1 MIACRQF
8 EEQACKTTDQTHQ
21 NVLAFLDMWITG
33 KMLGVDQGMEK
44 DNETTHLSARG
55 GTKIQTLKSK
65 SMILLKT
72 GIKTLINFTNILK
85 EVANVTENTGI

>member
-1 MIACRQF
+1 
-8 EEQACKTTDQTHQ
+8 
-21 NVLAFLDMWITG
+21 MWITG

-72 GIKTLINFTNILK
+72 GIKH
-85 EVANVTENTGI
+85 